1 MRRIRKRRKRRVEQD
16 NVYRGEPKEPYPAG
30 YLERNAARFEQL
42 DTLPEW
48 QVQLVWEYGYAAT
61 MRALRTNPTPAR
73 AKAALE
79 QDRQLRQFMP
89 LPR

>member
-16 NVYRGEPKEPYPAG
+16 NVYRGEPKQLSAG

-42 DTLPEW
+42 DELPEW

-61 MRALRTNPTPAR
+61 MRVLRTNPTPAR

-79 QDRQLRQFMP
+79 KDRRLRQFMP